1 MGDSG
6 KKKASSASDLKEN
19 IVKLRFDGE
28 KRSVNCFADEID
40 KKGMTLL
47 CPFPS
52 LKLDTAVEIQASA
65 GPDNRVRSARL
76 RKVGV
81 RYDQEFD
88 MPRMS
93 LRVDMVD
100 ENEGGDWITGDIF
113 EQEEEDPPWM
123 MEQGDILSPEVIM
136 KSLPSK
142 KSRWLNIMISAIAI
156 LLAFGFG
163 SWSVLRANILDIDA
177 VHAWI
182 TGRDIVRI
190 KSKSSVSTMALAE
203 EASPV
208 TSETSVKNTDPL
220 IEEAS
225 AGFPVPYPSRGV
237 PFIKGSATGSGNLTS
252 NAENS
257 PEAESEEENI
267 DEKSTADQHDLNAD
281 EEVYAENSTG
291 VLSDEEY
298 NSHEA
303 EDENHGPNIILKTKW
318 PVEYAKTYRLK
329 NPSGVVVEIP
339 GAISPHRDGPI
350 KINHPNVSLARVWH
364 VEGGVRYVLYTE
376 GEDLPRYSVDYGP
389 RGVILKIFYEEETQA
404 S

>member
-1 MGDSG
+1 MGNSG
-6 KKKASSASDLKEN
+6 TKKTSSELEEN

-28 KRSVNCFADEID
+28 QRSVNCIADGID
-40 KKGMTLL
+40 ERGMTLL

-65 GPDNRVRSARL
+65 GPDSSVRKARL

-81 RYDQEFD
+81 RYDQELD

-93 LRVDMVD
+93 LRVDIVD
-100 ENEGGDWITGDIF
+100 EEEGGEWITGDIF

-123 MEQGDILSPEVIM
+123 LEKGEIISPEAIIQ
-136 KSLPSK
+136 SLPEK
-142 KSRWLNIMISAIAI
+142 KSRWLNIIVSGIAI
-156 LLAFGFG
+156 MLAFGFG
-163 SWSVLRANILDIDA
+163 SWAVLRANLVDIDA
-177 VHAWI
+177 VQAWI
-182 TGRDIVRI
+182 TGRDIVR
-190 KSKSSVSTMALAE
+190 SRSSVSTIAMAE
-203 EASPV
+203 E
-208 TSETSVKNTDPL
+208 TKPL
-220 IEEAS
+220 TREPAVQKKERVLQEAS
-225 AGFPVPYPSRGV
+225 EEFPEPYPSRGV
-237 PFIKGSATGSGNLTS
+237 PFLEASSSLEKSVKETDGEVEEKTETAPENPGINEVVQGEDAQDVLTATAFTDD
-252 NAENS
+252 
-257 PEAESEEENI
+257 EAE
-267 DEKSTADQHDLNAD
+267 
-281 EEVYAENSTG
+281 
-291 VLSDEEY
+291 
-298 NSHEA
+298 
-303 EDENHGPNIILKTKW
+303 EDDHGPNIILKTKW

-350 KINHPNVSLARVWH
+350 RINHPNVSLARVWH